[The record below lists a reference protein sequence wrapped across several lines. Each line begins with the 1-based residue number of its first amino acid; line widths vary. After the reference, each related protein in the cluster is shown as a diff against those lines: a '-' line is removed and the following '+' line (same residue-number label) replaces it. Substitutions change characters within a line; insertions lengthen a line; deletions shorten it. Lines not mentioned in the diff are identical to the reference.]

1 MRQHLVSSGDRRS
14 RYAQHMSQGVNIV
27 LAGGGTAGHVN
38 PLLAIAKAIDELD
51 SDASITVIGTETGL
65 EHTLVPQA
73 GYPLETIEKV
83 PFPRSITPQSFAF
96 PVKLLR
102 QVHRVKQIIAQ
113 AHADVVVGVGGYASA
128 PAYIAAHQMGLPLVI
143 HEQNARAGMANK
155 LGARWAQFVGTV
167 YEHTGLQGAHGAT
180 ICRVGLPLRPA
191 IAEISQRMQEDKAA
205 TRIQAATELGVDPKK
220 PIVLITG
227 GSLGA
232 QSLNMAV
239 ANCAQEILQTAQVIH
254 LTGKGKDQQVRT
266 LVEASAGDA
275 VITGVGSEFAGSGDY
290 HIAPYLERI
299 DLAFACADLV
309 ICRAGAGTC
318 AELAALGVPA
328 VYVPLPIGN
337 GEQRYNAAGVVDAGG
352 GVMIAD
358 REFTSE
364 WVAHTIPALLADHE
378 QLQKMSAR
386 AFEHGIRDAAQS
398 MAEHIVRV
406 AKDYRSTHT
415 DK

>member
-1 MRQHLVSSGDRRS
+1 
-14 RYAQHMSQGVNIV
+14 MSQGVNIV

-38 PLLAIAKAIDELD
+38 PLLAIAKAISEQEPT
-51 SDASITVIGTETGL
+51 ASINVIGTAVGL

-73 GYPLETIEKV
+73 GYPLQTIEKV
-83 PFPRSITPQSFAF
+83 PFPRSITPQTFLF
-96 PVKLLR
+96 PFKLA
-102 QVHRVKQIIAQ
+102 QQIKRVKQIITE

-128 PAYIAAHQMGLPLVI
+128 PAYIAAHQLGIPLVI

-167 YEHTGLQGAHGAT
+167 YEHTGLQSARGAT
-180 ICRVGLPLRPA
+180 VCRVGLPLRPA
-191 IAEISQRMQEDKAA
+191 IADIAQRMQNNKFA
-205 TRIQAATELGVDPKK
+205 THVQAAMELGVDPYR
-220 PIVLITG
+220 PIVLVTG

-232 QSLNMAV
+232 QSLNTAV
-239 ANCAQEILQTAQVIH
+239 ANTAQEILRTAQVIH
-254 LTGKGKDQQVRT
+254 LTGKSKDQQVKT
-266 LVEASAGDA
+266 LVEASAGAD
-275 VITGVGSEFAGSGDY
+275 VIAGVGSEFAHQGDY

-337 GEQRYNAAGVVDAGG
+337 GEQRFNAAGVVDAGG
-352 GVMIAD
+352 GIMVAD
-358 REFTSE
+358 RDFTSE
-364 WVAHTIPALLADHE
+364 WVAHTIPALLADS
-378 QLQKMSAR
+378 QRLQSMAQH

-406 AKDYRSTHT
+406 AKDYQHTHNA
-415 DK
+415 